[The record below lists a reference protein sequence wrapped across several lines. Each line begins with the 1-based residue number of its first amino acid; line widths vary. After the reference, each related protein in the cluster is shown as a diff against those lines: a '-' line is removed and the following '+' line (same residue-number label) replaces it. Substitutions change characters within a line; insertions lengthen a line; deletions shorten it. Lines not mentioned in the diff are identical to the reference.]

1 MDEQHHERGE
11 ALDWLIVI
19 LVGLLGGIAVGVQ
32 SPIAGAMSVRVGGAA
47 SSFIVHLSGM
57 LISGVLLLLRGGEQ
71 IRQWPT
77 LSWYMLG
84 SGVFG
89 VVLYLTLSYTL
100 PRVGATTAVLCIV
113 VGQLLT
119 GVVIDALGLFGVD
132 PRPPE
137 VGRLIGLVVVGVGAY
152 LIVR

>member
-1 MDEQHHERGE
+1 M
-11 ALDWLIVI
+11 DWLIVI
-19 LVGLLGGIAVGVQ
+19 IVGLLGGIAVGVQ
-32 SPIAGAMSVRVGGAA
+32 APIAGAMSERVGGAA

-71 IRQWPT
+71 IRQWPS

-89 VVLYLTLSYTL
+89 VVLYVTLSYTL
-100 PRVGATTAVLCIV
+100 PRVGATTAVLCII

-119 GVVIDALGLFGVD
+119 GVVIDLLGLFGVA
-132 PRPPE
+132 PRPLQVE
-137 VGRLIGLVVVGVGAY
+137 RLIGLVVVGLGAY